1 MLEILHGLLSTL
13 LSDLIGYRTME
24 SDIVIS
30 ELLCFVNCK
39 YGTVSIQ
46 SLMSTV
52 IGFYDVEDI
61 YEAKKK
67 LNDIAQKCIENPPTH
82 GKWQG
87 DGRKKR
93 ECEDLL
99 SMYEALDKAECKLPK
114 FVAEDLNKCLVLK
127 LAILICV
134 FWFRKCPI

>member
-1 MLEILHGLLSTL
+1 M
-13 LSDLIGYRTME
+13 
-24 SDIVIS
+24 IS

-39 YGTVSIQ
+39 YDTVPIQ
-46 SLMSTV
+46 FLMSTV
-52 IGFYDVEDI
+52 IGFCDVEDI

-67 LNDIAQKCIENPPTH
+67 LNDIAQKCIENPPTQ
-82 GKWQG
+82 GRRQG

-114 FVAEDLNKCLVLK
+114 FVAEDLNKVPSVKGSDFDMCVMVSK
-127 LAILICV
+127 MSDLADVVEQLRLQV
-134 FWFRKCPI
+134 

>member
-1 MLEILHGLLSTL
+1 
-13 LSDLIGYRTME
+13 ME

-30 ELLCFVNCK
+30 ELLYFLNCK
-39 YGTVSIQ
+39 YGTMPIQ
-46 SLMSTV
+46 TLMSTV

-82 GKWQG
+82 GRRQG

-93 ECEDLL
+93 ECEDLP

-114 FVAEDLNKCLVLK
+114 FVAEDLNKVPSVKASDFDMCVL
-127 LAILICV
+127 
-134 FWFRKCPI
+134 FRRCPI